1 MINNRTGKN
10 IEIGGVS
17 ASNILSLTSTEY
29 TGVIEMTRVVDQIR
43 RFPKDMNFEEGL
55 TINNV
60 NLGEKGAFS
69 DVEAIRDEI
78 NKRGRNRLS
87 FGTCFFFHR

>member
-1 MINNRTGKN
+1 
-10 IEIGGVS
+10 
-17 ASNILSLTSTEY
+17 
-29 TGVIEMTRVVDQIR
+29 
-43 RFPKDMNFEEGL
+43 MNFEEGL

-78 NKRGRNRLS
+78 NKRAETDYRL
-87 FGTCFFFHR
+87 GHVFFHR